1 MEQGGSFFGTTP
13 ARITTVAD
21 TSSDERLMIETA
33 EQFSLNEVLPLVD
46 RLEKQE
52 PGLMPSLIRKAG
64 DLGLC
69 GIDASDQY
77 GGLGLGKNLAARILE
92 FMSLD
97 AAFSVTYG
105 ITSGIS
111 QLGLTLFGTDAQ
123 KAQYLPRLTS
133 GEWIGA
139 YCLSEPNS
147 GTDALSMTTRAEKR
161 GDHYVLNGT
170 KMWISNAQWAD
181 FFLVMAKVDG
191 EHVTAFLVEKSMPGV
206 SISREEHGPRDF
218 GER

>member
-1 MEQGGSFFGTTP
+1 VAISEQGLMEQGGSFFGTTP

-46 RLEKQE
+46 RLERQE

-111 QLGLTLFGTDAQ
+111 QL
-123 KAQYLPRLTS
+123 
-133 GEWIGA
+133 
-139 YCLSEPNS
+139 
-147 GTDALSMTTRAEKR
+147 
-161 GDHYVLNGT
+161 
-170 KMWISNAQWAD
+170 
-181 FFLVMAKVDG
+181 
-191 EHVTAFLVEKSMPGV
+191 
-206 SISREEHGPRDF
+206 
-218 GER
+218 